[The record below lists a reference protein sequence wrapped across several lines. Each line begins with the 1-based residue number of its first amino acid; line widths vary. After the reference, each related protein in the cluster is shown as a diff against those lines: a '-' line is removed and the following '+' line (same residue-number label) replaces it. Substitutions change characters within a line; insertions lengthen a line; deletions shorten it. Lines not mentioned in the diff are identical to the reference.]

1 MSQFDLTKMG
11 ISLPKNSDPN
21 DVKKIIKKIA
31 AINNAIVDL
40 IDEDEEAEKEMKEL
54 YAQIKERCAKIW
66 KKQKDIRNLKKMRQE
81 KKLLLL
87 GERIAYFKEM
97 KQLGVNVKTESLE
110 QITAGATSKKMLVE
124 AGVN

>member
-11 ISLPKNSDPN
+11 ITLPKNSDAN
-21 DVKKIIKKIA
+21 DVKKVVKKIA
-31 AINNAIVDL
+31 STNNAIVDL
-40 IDEDEEAEKEMKEL
+40 IDQDEKDIERLKEINIEIKEKCRKLLAEQKEIRAEK
-54 YAQIKERCAKIW
+54 KI
-66 KKQKDIRNLKKMRQE
+66 RQE

-97 KQLGVNVKTESLE
+97 KSLGVNVKVESLE
-110 QITAGATSKKMLVE
+110 QITSNAASKKMLVE

>member
-66 KKQKDIRNLKKMRQE
+66 KKQKDIRSLKKIRQE

-97 KQLGVNVKTESLE
+97 KSLGVNVKAESLE

>member
-40 IDEDEEAEKEMKEL
+40 IDEDEEADKEMKEL

-124 AGVN
+124 AGVS